1 MEYLKVKYRSDK
13 PKQLCL
19 CAYNKDKKVKESLF
33 LEEDFKER
41 GSFYIHNEYLTKSA
55 TFLDCY
61 KNISKNGDLR

>member
-1 MEYLKVKYRSDK
+1 MEYQKVKYRSDK

-19 CAYNKDKKVKESLF
+19 CTYNKDKKVKESLF

-41 GSFYIHNEYLTKSA
+41 GYFYIHNEYLTKSA

-61 KNISKNGDLR
+61 KNISKNVDVR